1 LGLTS
6 GSTRPAPTGFA
17 RLHGRVNR
25 NVRLLEMHSAETMV
39 KMLFNAFPQRVVRG
53 IVAPHDCEECSAL
66 RDQLTGVTWQDVPGD
81 FVHANDGALPL
92 LSHEAYVA
100 FLPAWLRQAVLDPS
114 GPAAGMVLINLHHKL
129 DTIGFTRRQAKVI
142 MEVAR
147 YVVHSG
153 IWGPEDPGNVES
165 LAEIERVW
173 SSVAA

>member
-1 LGLTS
+1 
-6 GSTRPAPTGFA
+6 
-17 RLHGRVNR
+17 
-25 NVRLLEMHSAETMV
+25 MHSTETMV

-53 IVAPHDCEECSAL
+53 TVAPHECEECWGL
-66 RDQLTGVTWQDVPGD
+66 RDQLTGVTWQDVPGT
-81 FVHANDGALPL
+81 FVNANDGALPL

-114 GPAAGMVLINLHHKL
+114 GPAASMVLINLHHKP
-129 DTIGFTRRQAKVI
+129 DVSGFTRRQAKVI

-147 YVVHSG
+147 FVAHNS
-153 IWGPEDPGNVES
+153 IWGPHDPGNVES